1 MLVSRT
7 FAEFDFRNELFENQ
21 FVTLYAWQKHETVKN
36 NIDRQKKKNKE
47 AQLKAFVDQH
57 FDIYSAHERLR
68 EPPRSEVLGQ
78 IYGRGSRA

>member
-47 AQLKAFVDQH
+47 AQLKAFVD
-57 FDIYSAHERLR
+57 
-68 EPPRSEVLGQ
+68 
-78 IYGRGSRA
+78 